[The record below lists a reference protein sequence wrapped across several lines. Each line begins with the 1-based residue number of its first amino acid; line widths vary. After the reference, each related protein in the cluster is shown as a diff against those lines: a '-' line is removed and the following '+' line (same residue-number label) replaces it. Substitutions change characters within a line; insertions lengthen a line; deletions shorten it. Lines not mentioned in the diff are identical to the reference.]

1 MNEQGASR
9 NMSAKTMKGPYLDV
23 EGHKT
28 GRSYANHSYEIR
40 SDKESLALMNF
51 LDKNTSVEWANTLMK
66 DTQDN
71 SVNLLSTSHHET
83 TVEGGS
89 HQIIKYI
96 NKGFQVIQSGS
107 HSSNSR
113 SY

>member
-1 MNEQGASR
+1 
-9 NMSAKTMKGPYLDV
+9 
-23 EGHKT
+23 
-28 GRSYANHSYEIR
+28 
-40 SDKESLALMNF
+40 MNF

-96 NKGFQVIQSGS
+96 NKGFQVIQRITFIQLQELLTHQEKREIWDMLPIS
-107 HSSNSR
+107 
-113 SY
+113 